1 MSWFVCFGR
10 SCRATCANFVK
21 SGLTSSLPFAIELS
35 GSIYAA
41 SAWCARLLSFCC
53 MPHVVVVVVA
63 VVVVVLA
70 PGMLDVLCRFAVL
83 LFYYRFNMS
92 QKLKVSIS

>member
-1 MSWFVCFGR
+1 
-10 SCRATCANFVK
+10 
-21 SGLTSSLPFAIELS
+21 
-35 GSIYAA
+35 
-41 SAWCARLLSFCC
+41 